1 MYGADLQRELPKTI
15 TPDFTHK
22 VCLAPSWA
30 SVFSTAQHWQIL
42 PGFPWKDCN
51 TATHLCYICWSEV
64 EDRKA
69 ESFSRACKHP
79 STFLKDH
86 VLQNTAHRKASC
98 SCSRWAGGR
107 TAAYKEQV
115 LDKVKVGPFYGKGWH
130 TAPILHTTD
139 KHRAEGCD
147 HLPGDLWGETMHK
160 YYLHGRERDCSV
172 RWREEVENCKDR
184 SSCSVEG
191 FCLETISPI

>member
-1 MYGADLQRELPKTI
+1 MVQICKENCPKPSHQTSHIRCAWHLLGPVCSALPST
-15 TPDFTHK
+15 DRY
-22 VCLAPSWA
+22 CQ
-30 SVFSTAQHWQIL
+30 VFL
-42 PGFPWKDCN
+42 EK
-51 TATHLCYICWSEV
+51 TATQPHTSAISAGV

-115 LDKVKVGPFYGKGWH
+115 LEKVKVGPFYGKGWH